1 MISIYLHELP
11 FEPALTEYWPVD
23 ICGYDEVESYSE
35 LPGGDYD
42 AYEFFEP
49 MEAFF
54 SKMAISSSGA
64 ELEHRCLEE
73 KDQFEYVLKILES
86 GNAIPCPAEPSMV
99 SVYSNR
105 ELPALINSLVEV
117 KIQYVDEDWQG
128 HVRECLMTMISFFAK
143 CHMNGHA
150 VAVCSTG

>member
-11 FEPALTEYWPVD
+11 FEPALTEYWPGD

-64 ELEHRCLEE
+64 ELEHQCLEI
-73 KDQFEYVLKILES
+73 KDQFEYVLTVLDS
-86 GNAIPCPAEPSMV
+86 GNSIPCPEEPSMV
-99 SVYSNR
+99 SVYSNTEIR
-105 ELPALINSLVEV
+105 ALINSLVEV
-117 KIQYVDEDWQG
+117 KVQYVHEEWHE
-128 HVRECLMTMISFFAK
+128 HVEECLITMISFLAK
-143 CHMNGHA
+143 CNMNGHA